1 MIKRILA
8 LMDPAT
14 WIALGVVVLALGGG
28 ITWGVHAIKQSGRDE
43 VQAKWDKAVADA
55 QEAQG
60 KQNTV
65 ATVEHAQSRGAAQVV
80 YKTKIQRVVE
90 YVASNQNAG
99 GAGHAVCPA
108 DSQFIGLYNDT
119 GPAR

>member
-1 MIKRILA
+1 MSLLDAFIPRWA
-8 LMDPAT
+8 QY
-14 WIALGVVVLALGGG
+14 IAGAAIVAGGCYY
-28 ITWGVHAIKQSGRDE
+28 VAHAIKQSGRDE
-43 VQAKWDKAVADA
+43 VQAQWDKAVADA

-65 ATVEHAQSRGAAQVV
+65 ATVEHAQSQGAAQVV